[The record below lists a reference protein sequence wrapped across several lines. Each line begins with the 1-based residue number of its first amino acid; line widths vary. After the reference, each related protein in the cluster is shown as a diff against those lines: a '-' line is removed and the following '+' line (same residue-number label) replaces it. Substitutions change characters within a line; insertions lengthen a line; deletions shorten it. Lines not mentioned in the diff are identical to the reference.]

1 MTLSETLDDVLTSIE
16 AFLVGVV
23 DVIFSIGSKSPNYS
37 SGIPELFLQLSSHNF
52 KKKILSK
59 FCYLNS
65 ISFNSIDL
73 KNFKTVEQKIS
84 K

>member
-16 AFLVGVV
+16 AFLVGVA

-52 KKKILSK
+52 LKKISVQVLL
-59 FCYLNS
+59 FEFDFIQFY
-65 ISFNSIDL
+65 
-73 KNFKTVEQKIS
+73 
-84 K
+84 